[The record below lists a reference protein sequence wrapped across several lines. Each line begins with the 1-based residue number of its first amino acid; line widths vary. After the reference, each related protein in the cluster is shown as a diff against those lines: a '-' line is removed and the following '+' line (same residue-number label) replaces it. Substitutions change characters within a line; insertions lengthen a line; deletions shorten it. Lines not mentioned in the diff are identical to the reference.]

1 MLCLV
6 SPSRQLYHSG
16 FSPRLE
22 HLGSQALSPH
32 LPLKS
37 LSETSVLLYS
47 LLILQDGENKQSEIH
62 LPLLIVNYC
71 WSWTVE
77 ASFTLSS
84 SIYWVPSVVQAL
96 SWVLGIPWWSWSLL
110 LWCLQS
116 KEWRQVISK
125 VTSKLDYSW
134 HDDKWGG
141 CDEGC

>member
-6 SPSRQLYHSG
+6 SRSRQLYHSG

-22 HLGSQALSPH
+22 HLGSQALFPH

-71 WSWTVE
+71 WSSTVE
-77 ASFTLSS
+77 ASLTLSS
-84 SIYWVPSVVQAL
+84 SIYWVPSVAQAL
-96 SWVLGIPWWSWSLL
+96 SRVLGIPW
-110 LWCLQS
+110 
-116 KEWRQVISK
+116 
-125 VTSKLDYSW
+125 
-134 HDDKWGG
+134 
-141 CDEGC
+141 